1 MCKVQA
7 PRNQTGRFA
16 ITVEFEIAEG
26 CAERFK
32 TLVTRNAE
40 VSVLNEP
47 ECLRF
52 DVLFPQGSDG
62 RRILLYEVYQDRAA
76 FEAHLRSPHF
86 LKFDAEAESMV
97 LRKTVESFDPVENF
111 QAEA

>member
-7 PRNQTGRFA
+7 TRNQTGRFA

-76 FEAHLRSPHF
+76 FEAH
-86 LKFDAEAESMV
+86 
-97 LRKTVESFDPVENF
+97 
-111 QAEA
+111 QARTRASVWFRATALVRREFSQTED